1 MVCCYVLCYFILTH
15 TDIDECAENPCGANA
30 QCVNLPGQYVCSC
43 DKGFKASAATGN
55 CEGRLVYR
63 YTYVYC
69 KTKGDV

>member
-1 MVCCYVLCYFILTH
+1 MYCYFILTH
-15 TDIDECAENPCGANA
+15 TDIDECAENPCGSNA

-63 YTYVYC
+63 YTYVC
-69 KTKGDV
+69 VL